1 MKYGMNSNEMQKTNR
16 TLVLKTLLE
25 NGSMTRTDLSARIG
39 LQKATIT
46 NIINEFLD
54 LGIIAVDGES
64 ASGRRGELICLKLD
78 GIYIMSISINRKDY
92 RVSVYSVDVHMINH
106 IRFEF
111 LEKRDIYEIIR
122 RLKETGKNLIEQYGK
137 DRVIEIC
144 LGLPG
149 PYIRKDKDVDR
160 EEFLVSGFEQ
170 LSWVNIHKELEETF
184 GRPIISEHDA
194 KLLAYAEWK
203 CAEERQT
210 DRHVSLVALGSVG
223 FGIGAGIIING
234 KIVEGQLGI
243 AGEIGHM
250 GINYNGKHAQ
260 NGIQGTYEYC
270 AGTES
275 AVRYMLER
283 LYEFPESPLTEK
295 SSYWEILDAYKNGDQ
310 LAVYAIDK
318 MAWMLGYGIASI
330 VYIINPDCVIL
341 GADYPDLPEFL
352 EKVQRSV
359 SQFVHPSIMEN
370 VSIRCTKLK
379 EDTILLG
386 GYYIALEKLFKNNLL
401 LERIRQALC

>member
-1 MKYGMNSNEMQKTNR
+1 M
-16 TLVLKTLLE
+16 
-25 NGSMTRTDLSARIG
+25 
-39 LQKATIT
+39 
-46 NIINEFLD
+46 
-54 LGIIAVDGES
+54 
-64 ASGRRGELICLKLD
+64 
-78 GIYIMSISINRKDY
+78 
-92 RVSVYSVDVHMINH
+92 
-106 IRFEF
+106 
-111 LEKRDIYEIIR
+111 
-122 RLKETGKNLIEQYGK
+122 
-137 DRVIEIC
+137 IEIC

-170 LSWVNIHKELEETF
+170 LSWVNIHKELEEAF

-250 GINYNGKHAQ
+250 GINYNGKHVQ

-295 SSYWEILDAYKNGDQ
+295 SSYWEILDAYKMVTRWRFMQ
-310 LAVYAIDK
+310 LIRWRGCLDMELPVLFILSTRTVSY
-318 MAWMLGYGIASI
+318 WER
-330 VYIINPDCVIL
+330 IIQICRNSSRRYS
-341 GADYPDLPEFL
+341 G
-352 EKVQRSV
+352 QSV
-359 SQFVHPSIMEN
+359 SSSIH
-370 VSIRCTKLK
+370 L
-379 EDTILLG
+379 
-386 GYYIALEKLFKNNLL
+386 
-401 LERIRQALC
+401 

>member
-1 MKYGMNSNEMQKTNR
+1 M
-16 TLVLKTLLE
+16 
-25 NGSMTRTDLSARIG
+25 
-39 LQKATIT
+39 
-46 NIINEFLD
+46 
-54 LGIIAVDGES
+54 
-64 ASGRRGELICLKLD
+64 
-78 GIYIMSISINRKDY
+78 
-92 RVSVYSVDVHMINH
+92 
-106 IRFEF
+106 
-111 LEKRDIYEIIR
+111 EKRDIYEIIR

-170 LSWVNIHKELEETF
+170 LSWVNIHKELEEAF

-250 GINYNGKHAQ
+250 GINYNGKHVQ

-295 SSYWEILDAYKNGDQ
+295 SSYWEILDAYKNGDP

-379 EDTILLG
+379 EDTVLLG